1 MSTQTLFQHT
11 DPPPSDFQTFLRPW
25 TIMYNMHDVAS
36 HRQKVWHCPLAFHIS
51 HNMYIPNWKNVCIL
65 LSRKQQETFL
75 GKSLNLSTYLFLGK
89 IKAIGEN
96 IVDTTF
102 AFLGNECIGFANIL
116 IFSTTNLFVT
126 SRNEFSNS
134 RIQSAA

>member
-1 MSTQTLFQHT
+1 M
-11 DPPPSDFQTFLRPW
+11 
-25 TIMYNMHDVAS
+25 
-36 HRQKVWHCPLAFHIS
+36 
-51 HNMYIPNWKNVCIL
+51 
-65 LSRKQQETFL
+65 
-75 GKSLNLSTYLFLGK
+75 FLGK

-126 SRNEFSNS
+126 SKNEFSNS
-134 RIQSAA
+134 PIPEFKVLQNVFKIKKTRLKMFLK